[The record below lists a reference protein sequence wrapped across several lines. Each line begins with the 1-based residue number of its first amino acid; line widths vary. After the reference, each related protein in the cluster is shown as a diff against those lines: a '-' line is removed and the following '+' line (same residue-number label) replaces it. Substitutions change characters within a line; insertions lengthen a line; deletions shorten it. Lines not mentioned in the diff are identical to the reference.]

1 MKERCILLA
10 QFTSIYMCFMC
21 FMCFMLLSTAPII
34 FVHSTGRLVFV
45 LDTVFSVRKER
56 EFCELDNVD
65 DRDS

>member
-1 MKERCILLA
+1 
-10 QFTSIYMCFMC
+10 MCFMC

-56 EFCELDNVD
+56 EFCTLDNVD